1 MFSVRLNTLIVSC
14 IAGSALA
21 GTPNLIINGS
31 FEESSLNPGGS
42 WSVLGGGDTSIN
54 GWTTVG
60 GGVDYFGTFITA
72 SDGIHSL
79 DINNL
84 SSGGG
89 ISQSFVTQIGW
100 TYTVTFDMAANMFGG
115 PAEKIMNVS
124 AGGSGEDFV
133 FDYIA
138 AGSTAQNPNWE
149 SHEWSFVATSTTST
163 LRFVGVSGSV
173 YGAALDNVV
182 VTGIPAPSAM
192 GAIGFA
198 GLVSTRRK
206 R

>member
-1 MFSVRLNTLIVSC
+1 MLSVRLNTLIVSC
-14 IAGSALA
+14 LAGSALA

-42 WSVLGGGDTSIN
+42 FNALGGGDTSIN

-60 GGVDYFGTFITA
+60 SGVDYLGGLIAA
-72 SDGIHSL
+72 SDGIRSI
-79 DINNL
+79 DINNTT
-84 SSGGG
+84 SGGG
-89 ISQSFVTQIGW
+89 ISQSFVTQVGW

-115 PAEKIMNVS
+115 PFEKIMNVS

-133 FDYIA
+133 FDYNA

-163 LRFVGVSGSV
+163 LQFTGVTGGV

-182 VTGIPAPSAM
+182 VTGIPAPSAL
-192 GAIGFA
+192 GAIGLA
-198 GLVSTRRK
+198 GLMSTRRK